1 MKRIIVVLILVALLA
16 LSANVVLADKPVA
29 TNESGEE
36 VAWSGRAAAAPRS
49 RTGGSGR

>member
-29 TNESGEE
+29 TDEAGSK
-36 VAWSGRAAAAPRS
+36 S
-49 RTGGSGR
+49 RGKEQPVP